1 MDEENIITSV
11 TNREVGVDS
20 FGSVEET
27 IGYTNTKQKV
37 RTEST
42 LANFDNPETID
53 ASDKKCY
60 AKKVKI
66 KTSKKDSY
74 NTKYYVSV
82 SRDGFI
88 FDPWGMFS
96 EGTESDYD
104 KNKGRSKWS
113 FKEVNENCFNYYL
126 RFLQSRNSSWLKNA
140 NREIR

>member
-60 AKKVKI
+60 AKKVK
-66 KTSKKDSY
+66 
-74 NTKYYVSV
+74 
-82 SRDGFI
+82 
-88 FDPWGMFS
+88 
-96 EGTESDYD
+96 
-104 KNKGRSKWS
+104 
-113 FKEVNENCFNYYL
+113 
-126 RFLQSRNSSWLKNA
+126 RFV
-140 NREIR
+140 